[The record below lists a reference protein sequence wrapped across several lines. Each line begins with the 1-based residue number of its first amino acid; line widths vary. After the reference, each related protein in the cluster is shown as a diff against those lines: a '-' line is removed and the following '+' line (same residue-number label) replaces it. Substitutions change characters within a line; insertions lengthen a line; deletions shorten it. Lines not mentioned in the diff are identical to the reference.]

1 MSHVRKNSGCL
12 PPDPKRLKLYES
24 FQGAIQTEEINK
36 SDLAKQYKSLNA
48 AKSVNWAQGLDLLHT
63 ISDIESVYQT
73 DAISDLGS
81 VNMVGP
87 IPAEGA
93 NQAEGIADLQGE
105 FEMIDLD
112 EALRPID
119 EFESSADVETG
130 WEFIQQVLSQ
140 QKAVQEEIIPE
151 QTGDFYSGPLFA
163 PRPVYVPYKS
173 RVNLHPRFAAL
184 VVNNEVTIPGLNVRE
199 GNYMATYL
207 INELYWALPNHYH
220 SSRLMYEEDF
230 EAAVKLHRAGTQ
242 FLLPGLAEK
251 AKKAIEHMMCGQLPI
266 HFIVNTFK
274 RFPVWCDVNA
284 KWIKGVISLRAR
296 AVDNYSLT
304 TDLGGWADKID
315 TGSPVMDGI
324 LEGLV
329 AVKGLIP
336 GVEDDILPY
345 EILNEF
351 LN

>member
-1 MSHVRKNSGCL
+1 MHLPLHLPLPFPPANPHLHFSLTKHSTYLSLLPFPYLTNIMSHVRKNSGCL

-48 AKSVNWAQGLDLLHT
+48 AKNVNWAQGLDLLHT

-163 PRPVYVPYKS
+163 PRPVYVPYKLVSQFQISHFRAEISSQQPS
-173 RVNLHPRFAAL
+173 RGPQV
-184 VVNNEVTIPGLNVRE
+184 
-199 GNYMATYL
+199 
-207 INELYWALPNHYH
+207 
-220 SSRLMYEEDF
+220 
-230 EAAVKLHRAGTQ
+230 
-242 FLLPGLAEK
+242 
-251 AKKAIEHMMCGQLPI
+251 
-266 HFIVNTFK
+266 
-274 RFPVWCDVNA
+274 
-284 KWIKGVISLRAR
+284 
-296 AVDNYSLT
+296 
-304 TDLGGWADKID
+304 
-315 TGSPVMDGI
+315 
-324 LEGLV
+324 
-329 AVKGLIP
+329 
-336 GVEDDILPY
+336 
-345 EILNEF
+345 
-351 LN
+351 